1 MNLKSLRESYNKL
14 LDSFKEMGVTLNESQ
29 QENVD
34 NFMLQLESKL
44 KDVRDVAIKTTKKMV
59 TEKLDAEYKELF
71 ESILKHMNENAEVS
85 SKIQNKIN
93 EMKVVEELSESVNG
107 FLDEHVE
114 EILPKKDIVDY
125 ERMQKLEQI
134 HESLKNM
141 LGVEIMNVEG
151 GNKELV
157 ENLEKEKTEYSKKIE
172 DLQKKL
178 DESVKENKRV
188 SKNLDNLK
196 AQVLLESKIK
206 NLPEREAKLIKESFK
221 GASSSEINMKFKTVL
236 ESVRESVED
245 QSQIQSN
252 EDEQKNLEDAILEVL
267 NKDNEKS
274 SSDVNTNNDG
284 TEDADV
290 VNTMS
295 ETKDRQDILDES
307 WNDVDAISE
316 DDMKYWISKC

>member
-178 DESVKENKRV
+178 DESVKENKKV
-188 SKNLDNLK
+188 SKNLDSLK

-245 QSQIQSN
+245 QAQVPSK

-267 NKDNEKS
+267 NKDQ
-274 SSDVNTNNDG
+274 SSDVNTNNDD
-284 TEDADV
+284 TEDADLV
-290 VNTMS
+290 DAMS

>member
-141 LGVEIMNVEG
+141 LGVEIMNIEG

-178 DESVKENKRV
+178 DESVKENKKV
-188 SKNLDNLK
+188 SKNLDSLK

-267 NKDNEKS
+267 NKDQ

>member
-151 GNKELV
+151 GNKELI
-157 ENLEKEKTEYSKKIE
+157 EGFEKEKTEYSKKIE

-178 DESVKENKRV
+178 DESVKENKKV
-188 SKNLDNLK
+188 SKNLDSLK

-206 NLPEREAKLIKESFK
+206 NLPEREANLIKESFK

-245 QSQIQSN
+245 QAQVPSK

-267 NKDNEKS
+267 NKDQ

>member
-157 ENLEKEKTEYSKKIE
+157 ENLKKEKTEYSKKIE

-178 DESVKENKRV
+178 DESVKENKKV
-188 SKNLDNLK
+188 SKNLDSLK

-245 QSQIQSN
+245 QAQVPSK

-267 NKDNEKS
+267 NKDQ
-274 SSDVNTNNDG
+274 SSDVNTNNDD
-284 TEDADV
+284 TKDADI

>member
-157 ENLEKEKTEYSKKIE
+157 EGFEKEKADYSKKIE
-172 DLQKKL
+172 ELQKKL
-178 DESVKENKRV
+178 DESVKENKKV
-188 SKNLDNLK
+188 SKNLDSLK

-245 QSQIQSN
+245 QAQIPSK
-252 EDEQKNLEDAILEVL
+252 EEEQKNLEDAILEVL
-267 NKDNEKS
+267 NKDQ
-274 SSDVNTNNDG
+274 SSDVNTNNDD

-290 VNTMS
+290 VDAMS

>member
-178 DESVKENKRV
+178 DESVKENKKV
-188 SKNLDNLK
+188 SKNLDSLK

-267 NKDNEKS
+267 NKDQ

-284 TEDADV
+284 TKDADV

>member
-151 GNKELV
+151 GKKELI
-157 ENLEKEKTEYSKKIE
+157 EGFEKEKADYSKKIE

-178 DESVKENKRV
+178 DESVKENKKV

-267 NKDNEKS
+267 NKDQ

>member
-1 MNLKSLRESYNKL
+1 
-14 LDSFKEMGVTLNESQ
+14 
-29 QENVD
+29 
-34 NFMLQLESKL
+34 MLQLESKL

-178 DESVKENKRV
+178 DESVKENKKV
-188 SKNLDNLK
+188 SKNLDSLK

-236 ESVRESVED
+236 ESVR
-245 QSQIQSN
+245 
-252 EDEQKNLEDAILEVL
+252 
-267 NKDNEKS
+267 
-274 SSDVNTNNDG
+274 
-284 TEDADV
+284 
-290 VNTMS
+290 
-295 ETKDRQDILDES
+295 
-307 WNDVDAISE
+307 
-316 DDMKYWISKC
+316 

>member
-151 GNKELV
+151 GKKELI
-157 ENLEKEKTEYSKKIE
+157 EGFEKEKADYSKKIE
-172 DLQKKL
+172 ELQKKL
-178 DESVKENKRV
+178 DESVKENKKV
-188 SKNLDNLK
+188 SKNLDSLK

-267 NKDNEKS
+267 NKDQ
-274 SSDVNTNNDG
+274 SSDVNTNNDD

>member
-178 DESVKENKRV
+178 DESVKENKKV
-188 SKNLDNLK
+188 SKSLDNLK

-245 QSQIQSN
+245 QAQVPSK

-267 NKDNEKS
+267 NKDQ

>member
-157 ENLEKEKTEYSKKIE
+157 ENLKKEKTEYSKKIE

-178 DESVKENKRV
+178 DESVKENKKV
-188 SKNLDNLK
+188 SKNLDSLK

-245 QSQIQSN
+245 QAQVPSK

-267 NKDNEKS
+267 NKDQ

-295 ETKDRQDILDES
+295 GTKDRQDILDES

>member
-151 GNKELV
+151 GNKELI
-157 ENLEKEKTEYSKKIE
+157 EGFEKEKADYSKKIE

-178 DESVKENKRV
+178 DESVKENKKV
-188 SKNLDNLK
+188 SKNLDSLK

-236 ESVRESVED
+236 DSVRESVED

-267 NKDNEKS
+267 NKDQ

>member
-157 ENLEKEKTEYSKKIE
+157 EGFEKEKADYSKKIE
-172 DLQKKL
+172 ELQKKL
-178 DESVKENKRV
+178 DESVKENKKV
-188 SKNLDNLK
+188 SKNLDSLK

-245 QSQIQSN
+245 QAKIPSK

-267 NKDNEKS
+267 NKDQ
-274 SSDVNTNNDG
+274 SSDVNTNNDD

>member
-44 KDVRDVAIKTTKKMV
+44 KDVRNVAIKTTKKIV

-71 ESILKHMNENAEVS
+71 ESILKHMNENAEIS
-85 SKIQNKIN
+85 SKIQNKVN

-151 GNKELV
+151 GNKELI
-157 ENLEKEKTEYSKKIE
+157 EGFEKEKADYSKKIE

-178 DESVKENKRV
+178 DESVKENKKV

-245 QSQIQSN
+245 QAQIQTN

-267 NKDNEKS
+267 NKDQ

-284 TEDADV
+284 TEDADID
-290 VNTMS
+290 NTIS
-295 ETKDRQDILDES
+295 ETKNRQDILDES

>member
-157 ENLEKEKTEYSKKIE
+157 EGFEKEKADYSKKIE
-172 DLQKKL
+172 ELQKKL
-178 DESVKENKRV
+178 DESVKENKKV
-188 SKNLDNLK
+188 SKNLDSLK
-196 AQVLLESKIK
+196 AQVLLESKTK

-245 QSQIQSN
+245 QAKIPSK

-267 NKDNEKS
+267 NKDQ
-274 SSDVNTNNDG
+274 SSDVNTNNDD

>member
-1 MNLKSLRESYNKL
+1 
-14 LDSFKEMGVTLNESQ
+14 
-29 QENVD
+29 
-34 NFMLQLESKL
+34 MLQLESKL

-178 DESVKENKRV
+178 DESVKENKKV
-188 SKNLDNLK
+188 SKNLDSLK

-245 QSQIQSN
+245 QAQVPSK

-267 NKDNEKS
+267 NKDQ

>member
-1 MNLKSLRESYNKL
+1 
-14 LDSFKEMGVTLNESQ
+14 
-29 QENVD
+29 
-34 NFMLQLESKL
+34 
-44 KDVRDVAIKTTKKMV
+44 
-59 TEKLDAEYKELF
+59 
-71 ESILKHMNENAEVS
+71 
-85 SKIQNKIN
+85 
-93 EMKVVEELSESVNG
+93 
-107 FLDEHVE
+107 
-114 EILPKKDIVDY
+114 
-125 ERMQKLEQI
+125 MQKLEQI

-178 DESVKENKRV
+178 DESVKENKKV

-196 AQVLLESKIK
+196 AQVLLESKIR

-267 NKDNEKS
+267 NKDQ

>member
-157 ENLEKEKTEYSKKIE
+157 ESLEKEKTEYSKKIE

-178 DESVKENKRV
+178 DESVKENKKV
-188 SKNLDNLK
+188 SKNLDSLK
-196 AQVLLESKIK
+196 AQVLLESKTK

-245 QSQIQSN
+245 QAKIPSK

-267 NKDNEKS
+267 NKDQ
-274 SSDVNTNNDG
+274 SSDVNTNNDD

>member
-151 GNKELV
+151 GKKELI
-157 ENLEKEKTEYSKKIE
+157 EGFEKEKADYSKKIE

-178 DESVKENKRV
+178 DESVKENKKV

-245 QSQIQSN
+245 QAQIPSK

-267 NKDNEKS
+267 NKDQ

>member
-44 KDVRDVAIKTTKKMV
+44 KDVRDVAIKTTKRMV

-151 GNKELV
+151 GKKELI
-157 ENLEKEKTEYSKKIE
+157 EGFEKEKADYSKKIE

-178 DESVKENKRV
+178 DESVKENKKV

-245 QSQIQSN
+245 QAQIQSN

-267 NKDNEKS
+267 NKDQ

>member
-157 ENLEKEKTEYSKKIE
+157 EGFEKEKADYSKKIE
-172 DLQKKL
+172 ELQKKL
-178 DESVKENKRV
+178 DESVKENKKV
-188 SKNLDNLK
+188 SKILDSLK
-196 AQVLLESKIK
+196 AQVLLESKTK

-245 QSQIQSN
+245 QAKIPSK

-267 NKDNEKS
+267 NKDQ
-274 SSDVNTNNDG
+274 SSDVNTNNDD

>member
-178 DESVKENKRV
+178 DESVKENKKV
-188 SKNLDNLK
+188 SKNLDSLK

-206 NLPEREAKLIKESFK
+206 NLPEREANLIKESFK

-245 QSQIQSN
+245 QAQVPSK

-267 NKDNEKS
+267 NKDQ

-284 TEDADV
+284 TEDVDV

>member
-1 MNLKSLRESYNKL
+1 
-14 LDSFKEMGVTLNESQ
+14 
-29 QENVD
+29 
-34 NFMLQLESKL
+34 MLQLESKL

-141 LGVEIMNVEG
+141 LGVEIMNIEG

-157 ENLEKEKTEYSKKIE
+157 ENLEKEKAEYSKKIE

-178 DESVKENKRV
+178 DESVKENKKV
-188 SKNLDNLK
+188 SKNLDSLK

-267 NKDNEKS
+267 NKDQ

>member
-178 DESVKENKRV
+178 DESVKENKKV
-188 SKNLDNLK
+188 SKNLDSLK

-267 NKDNEKS
+267 NKDQ

>member
-178 DESVKENKRV
+178 DESVKENKKV
-188 SKNLDNLK
+188 SKNLDSLK

-267 NKDNEKS
+267 NKDQ
-274 SSDVNTNNDG
+274 SSDVNTNNDD
-284 TEDADV
+284 TKDADI

>member
-157 ENLEKEKTEYSKKIE
+157 EGFEKEKADYSKKIE
-172 DLQKKL
+172 ELQKKL
-178 DESVKENKRV
+178 DESVKENKKV
-188 SKNLDNLK
+188 SKNLDSLK
-196 AQVLLESKIK
+196 AQVLLESKTK

-245 QSQIQSN
+245 QAQVPSK

-267 NKDNEKS
+267 NKDQ
-274 SSDVNTNNDG
+274 SSDVNTNNDD

-290 VNTMS
+290 VDAMS

>member
-1 MNLKSLRESYNKL
+1 
-14 LDSFKEMGVTLNESQ
+14 
-29 QENVD
+29 
-34 NFMLQLESKL
+34 MLQLESKL

-178 DESVKENKRV
+178 DESVKENKKV

-245 QSQIQSN
+245 QAQVPSK

-267 NKDNEKS
+267 NKD
-274 SSDVNTNNDG
+274 
-284 TEDADV
+284 
-290 VNTMS
+290 
-295 ETKDRQDILDES
+295 
-307 WNDVDAISE
+307 
-316 DDMKYWISKC
+316 

>member
-1 MNLKSLRESYNKL
+1 
-14 LDSFKEMGVTLNESQ
+14 
-29 QENVD
+29 
-34 NFMLQLESKL
+34 MLQLESKL

-157 ENLEKEKTEYSKKIE
+157 ENLEKEKADYSKKIE

-178 DESVKENKRV
+178 DESVKENKKV
-188 SKNLDNLK
+188 SKNLDSLK

-267 NKDNEKS
+267 NKDQ

>member
-134 HESLKNM
+134 HESVKNM

-151 GNKELV
+151 
-157 ENLEKEKTEYSKKIE
+157 
-172 DLQKKL
+172 
-178 DESVKENKRV
+178 
-188 SKNLDNLK
+188 
-196 AQVLLESKIK
+196 
-206 NLPEREAKLIKESFK
+206 
-221 GASSSEINMKFKTVL
+221 
-236 ESVRESVED
+236 
-245 QSQIQSN
+245 
-252 EDEQKNLEDAILEVL
+252 
-267 NKDNEKS
+267 
-274 SSDVNTNNDG
+274 
-284 TEDADV
+284 
-290 VNTMS
+290 
-295 ETKDRQDILDES
+295 
-307 WNDVDAISE
+307 
-316 DDMKYWISKC
+316 

>member
-141 LGVEIMNVEG
+141 LGVEIMNIEG
-151 GNKELV
+151 GNKELI
-157 ENLEKEKTEYSKKIE
+157 EGFEKEKTEYSKKIE

-178 DESVKENKRV
+178 DESVKENKKV

-245 QSQIQSN
+245 QAQIQSN

-267 NKDNEKS
+267 NKDQ

>member
-1 MNLKSLRESYNKL
+1 
-14 LDSFKEMGVTLNESQ
+14 
-29 QENVD
+29 
-34 NFMLQLESKL
+34 MLQLESKL
-44 KDVRDVAIKTTKKMV
+44 KDVRDVAIKTTKRMV

-178 DESVKENKRV
+178 DESVKENKKV
-188 SKNLDNLK
+188 SKNLDSLK
-196 AQVLLESKIK
+196 A
-206 NLPEREAKLIKESFK
+206 
-221 GASSSEINMKFKTVL
+221 
-236 ESVRESVED
+236 
-245 QSQIQSN
+245 
-252 EDEQKNLEDAILEVL
+252 
-267 NKDNEKS
+267 
-274 SSDVNTNNDG
+274 
-284 TEDADV
+284 
-290 VNTMS
+290 
-295 ETKDRQDILDES
+295 
-307 WNDVDAISE
+307 
-316 DDMKYWISKC
+316 

>member
-157 ENLEKEKTEYSKKIE
+157 EGFEKEKADYSKKIE
-172 DLQKKL
+172 ELQKKL
-178 DESVKENKRV
+178 DESVKENKKV
-188 SKNLDNLK
+188 SKNLDSLK

-245 QSQIQSN
+245 QAQVPSK

-267 NKDNEKS
+267 NKDQ
-274 SSDVNTNNDG
+274 SSDVNTNNDD

-290 VNTMS
+290 VDAMS

>member
-178 DESVKENKRV
+178 DESVKENKKV
-188 SKNLDNLK
+188 SKNLDSLK

-245 QSQIQSN
+245 QAQVPSK

-267 NKDNEKS
+267 NKDQ

>member
-71 ESILKHMNENAEVS
+71 ESILKHMNENVEVS

-151 GNKELV
+151 GKKELV
-157 ENLEKEKTEYSKKIE
+157 ENLEKEKADYSKKIE
-172 DLQKKL
+172 ELQKKL
-178 DESVKENKRV
+178 DESVKENKKV
-188 SKNLDNLK
+188 SKNLDSLK
-196 AQVLLESKIK
+196 AQVLLESKTK

-245 QSQIQSN
+245 QAKIPSK

-267 NKDNEKS
+267 NKDQ
-274 SSDVNTNNDG
+274 SSDVNTNNDD

>member
-1 MNLKSLRESYNKL
+1 
-14 LDSFKEMGVTLNESQ
+14 
-29 QENVD
+29 
-34 NFMLQLESKL
+34 MLQLESKL
-44 KDVRDVAIKTTKKMV
+44 KDVRNVAIKTTKKIV

-71 ESILKHMNENAEVS
+71 ESILKHMNENAEIS
-85 SKIQNKIN
+85 SKIQNKVN

-114 EILPKKDIVDY
+114 GILPKKDIVDY

-134 HESLKNM
+134 QESLKNM

-157 ENLEKEKTEYSKKIE
+157 EGFEKEKADYSKKIE
-172 DLQKKL
+172 ELQKKL
-178 DESVKENKRV
+178 DESVKENKKV
-188 SKNLDNLK
+188 SKNLDSLK
-196 AQVLLESKIK
+196 AQVLLESKTK

-245 QSQIQSN
+245 QAQIPSK

-267 NKDNEKS
+267 NKDQ
-274 SSDVNTNNDG
+274 SSDVNTNNDD

-290 VNTMS
+290 VDAMS

>member
-151 GNKELV
+151 GKKELI
-157 ENLEKEKTEYSKKIE
+157 EGFEKEKADYSKKIE

-178 DESVKENKRV
+178 DESVKENKKV

-245 QSQIQSN
+245 QAQVPSK

-267 NKDNEKS
+267 NKDQ

>member
-44 KDVRDVAIKTTKKMV
+44 KDVRDVAIKTTKRMV

-151 GNKELV
+151 GKKELI
-157 ENLEKEKTEYSKKIE
+157 EGFEKEKADYSKKIE
-172 DLQKKL
+172 ELQKKL
-178 DESVKENKRV
+178 DESVKENKKV
-188 SKNLDNLK
+188 SKNLDSLK

-267 NKDNEKS
+267 NKDQ

>member
-1 MNLKSLRESYNKL
+1 
-14 LDSFKEMGVTLNESQ
+14 
-29 QENVD
+29 
-34 NFMLQLESKL
+34 MLQLESKL

-157 ENLEKEKTEYSKKIE
+157 ESLEKEKTEYSKKIE

-178 DESVKENKRV
+178 DESVKENKKV
-188 SKNLDNLK
+188 SKNLDSLK
-196 AQVLLESKIK
+196 AQVLLESKTK

-245 QSQIQSN
+245 QAKIPSK

-267 NKDNEKS
+267 NKDQ
-274 SSDVNTNNDG
+274 SSDVNTNNDD

>member
-44 KDVRDVAIKTTKKMV
+44 KDVRDVAIKTTKRMV

-157 ENLEKEKTEYSKKIE
+157 EGFEKEKADYSKKIE
-172 DLQKKL
+172 ELQKKL
-178 DESVKENKRV
+178 DESVKENKKV
-188 SKNLDNLK
+188 SKNLDSLK

-267 NKDNEKS
+267 NKDQ

>member
-1 MNLKSLRESYNKL
+1 
-14 LDSFKEMGVTLNESQ
+14 
-29 QENVD
+29 
-34 NFMLQLESKL
+34 MLQLKSKL

-151 GNKELV
+151 GNKELI
-157 ENLEKEKTEYSKKIE
+157 EGFEKEKTEYSKKIE

-178 DESVKENKRV
+178 DESVKENKKV
-188 SKNLDNLK
+188 SKNLDSLK

-245 QSQIQSN
+245 QAQVPSK

-267 NKDNEKS
+267 NKDQ

-307 WNDVDAISE
+307 WNDVNAIKKKKME
-316 DDMKYWISKC
+316 YWIKKC